1 MYRDRIEEL
10 RKEKGLSCKQLSEMS
25 GVSLDTLSRI
35 QHPEN
40 PEKDSPRINTLAD
53 ICKVFGIELW
63 ELFYTGSTSLVA
75 LQAEITT
82 LKSERDSLIADLA
95 VQKEKNERLS
105 LKVDSLKDQIID
117 ILMKV
122 RDNIS

>member
-40 PEKDSPRINTLAD
+40 PEKDSPRINTLGD

-63 ELFYTGSTSLVA
+63 ELFYTGTTSLVA
-75 LQAEITT
+75 LQAEITA
-82 LKSERDSLIADLA
+82 LKAERDSLIAEVA
-95 VQKEKNERLS
+95 VQKEKNEQS
-105 LKVDSLKDQIID
+105 AIKIDELKDKLIEV
-117 ILMKV
+117 LMSNK
-122 RDNIS
+122 

>member
-10 RKEKGLSCKQLSEMS
+10 RKEKGLSCKQLSELS

-40 PEKDSPRINTLAD
+40 PEKDSPRINTLGD

-63 ELFYTGSTSLVA
+63 ELFYTGTTSLVA
-75 LQAEITT
+75 LQAEITA
-82 LKSERDSLIADLA
+82 LKAERDSLIADVA
-95 VQKEKNERLS
+95 VQKEKNEQS
-105 LKVDSLKDQIID
+105 AIKIDELKDKLIEV
-117 ILMKV
+117 LMSSK
-122 RDNIS
+122 

>member
-10 RKEKGLSCKQLSEMS
+10 RKEKGLSCKQLSELS

-40 PEKDSPRINTLAD
+40 PEKDSPRINTLGD

-63 ELFYTGSTSLVA
+63 ELFYTGTTSLVA
-75 LQAEITT
+75 LQAEITA
-82 LKSERDSLIADLA
+82 LKAERDSLIAEVA
-95 VQKEKNERLS
+95 VQKEKNEQS
-105 LKVDSLKDQIID
+105 AIKIDELKDKLIEV
-117 ILMKV
+117 LMSNK
-122 RDNIS
+122 

>member
-40 PEKDSPRINTLAD
+40 PDKDSPRINTLGD

-75 LQAEITT
+75 LQAEITA
-82 LKSERDSLIADLA
+82 LKAERDSLIADVA
-95 VQKEKNERLS
+95 VQKEKNEQS
-105 LKVDSLKDQIID
+105 AIKIDELKDKLIEV
-117 ILMKV
+117 LMSNK
-122 RDNIS
+122 